1 MAYGYKLV
9 QYDKWGHP
17 HSAYTLGRVIRYH
30 LRKPTFPHK
39 GDGPLAVFEDYP
51 SAKIFQEIF
60 SFAFPLRLFKC
71 HFNLSRGTS
80 LWAKGKGTSRLT
92 RLRSRT
98 RCATSVTLLYEV
110 K

>member
-9 QYDKWGHP
+9 RYDKWGHP

-39 GDGPLAVFEDYP
+39 GDGPLAVFKSYIKLMRYVR
-51 SAKIFQEIF
+51 STTSNRKVFRCRYKVTRGKRGLWCG
-60 SFAFPLRLFKC
+60 SVCRYGAFPV
-71 HFNLSRGTS
+71 GTDF
-80 LWAKGKGTSRLT
+80 AD
-92 RLRSRT
+92 
-98 RCATSVTLLYEV
+98 SVTLLYEV